1 MSTPDPLASLPKEF
15 FSAPDVPAVSVALQ
29 TNGGSWTRTSSGITP
44 NTLFQAASISKA
56 VAALAA
62 LALVDKHVVDLEGD
76 VNDYLETWKLPVSPR
91 WPTTVKVKHLL
102 CHGGALSVR
111 SFPGYPQGTPL
122 PSLTDILDGRGNCL
136 TTCVRVSGMPGLI
149 PEYSGGGYTVLQL
162 LIQDVTR
169 KPFADAVTELILKP
183 LGMAGARYGPPGT
196 APFAPGWLAA
206 NPPVRAK
213 ARAVTGGWLV
223 YPELAAAGLWCT
235 PTDLVTFGRAIQAMA
250 AQPDA
255 GPVVY
260 PLRKAL
266 AQKMLTDA
274 LPGWGLGVELE
285 YVGSVRA
292 FGHGGDN
299 EGYACQ
305 LTGTIAPGPVIAIMT
320 SSNVGKKVIGPL
332 LEHIR
337 KSALWPGVPALSP
350 VITFPAVTQM
360 PTEDEL
366 ALLPH
371 LYGGNYTISGGASR
385 GRVIKLAGHGWNW
398 TVTLPGQPPLPLEPK
413 SATKS
418 ACPGLPIDIKFEQDA
433 TGRATKLTLSQT
445 DEHGATETID
455 ADRV

>member
-1 MSTPDPLASLPKEF
+1 MSTPDPLASLPAEF
-15 FSAPDVPAVSVALQ
+15 FSAPDVPAVSVAVQ
-29 TNGGSWTRTSSGITP
+29 TDGGSWTRTSPGITP
-44 NTLFQAASISKA
+44 STLFQAASISKA

-62 LALVDKHVVDLEGD
+62 LALVDKHAVDLEGD
-76 VNDYLETWKLPVSPR
+76 VNDYLVSWKLPVSPR

-122 PSLTDILDGRGNCL
+122 PALTDILDGTGSSL

-149 PEYSGGGYTVLQL
+149 PEYSGGGFTVLQQ
-162 LIQDVTR
+162 LIQDVTG
-169 KPFADAVTELILKP
+169 KPFAVAVTELVLKP
-183 LGMAGARYGPPGT
+183 LSMSGTRYSPPGT

-206 NPPVRAK
+206 NPPVRTA

-235 PTDLVTFGRAIQAMA
+235 PTDLVRFGRAIQAMTV
-250 AQPDA
+250 QPDA

-266 AQKMLTDA
+266 ARQMLTDA

-299 EGYACQ
+299 EGYTCQ

-320 SSNVGKKVIGPL
+320 SSNVGRKVIEPL
-332 LEHIR
+332 LERIR
-337 KSALWPGVPALSP
+337 TSVLWPGVPSPSP
-350 VITFPAVTQM
+350 VITFPAVTQT

-371 LYGGNYTISGGASR
+371 LYGGDYTISRGASR
-385 GRVIKLAGHGWNW
+385 GRVIRLAGRGWNW
-398 TVTLPGQPPLPLEPK
+398 TITLPGQLPLPLEPK
-413 SATKS
+413 SETEA
-418 ACPGLPIDIKFEQDA
+418 ACPGLPIDITFGLDS
-433 TGRATKLTLSQT
+433 TGRATTLTLTQT
-445 DEHGATETID
+445 DEHGAAETIE
-455 ADRV
+455 ADRA